1 MLESEILSCPV
12 CDCELNVKV
21 FRQGKNVTY
30 LVPNDCPNCKTPANK
45 LENMLNKSNKRGYV
59 KVEKS
64 YIKLD
69 PRG

>member
-1 MLESEILSCPV
+1 MLENEIISCPV
-12 CDCELNVKV
+12 CDKELSVKV
-21 FRQGKNVTY
+21 VRTGKNTTY
-30 LVPNDCPNCKTPANK
+30 IVSAECSNCKTPAQK